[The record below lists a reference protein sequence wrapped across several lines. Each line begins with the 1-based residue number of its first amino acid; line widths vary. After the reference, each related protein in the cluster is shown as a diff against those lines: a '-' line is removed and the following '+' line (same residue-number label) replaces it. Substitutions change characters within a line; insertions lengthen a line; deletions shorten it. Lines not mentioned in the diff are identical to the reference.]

1 MGVIMDD
8 SPKTN
13 EGTKPAKLAIG
24 TAFIVVAG
32 FAILCFAMIRAAMTV
47 TPEQWDHLVVVF
59 NSVQAM
65 AAAAL
70 GVLLGTTVQQA
81 RVDAAYGRAA
91 LAETRRAAAEED
103 QLKAK
108 VARTLVDSAL
118 SNQSLRGDQQ
128 EPGDASLRAIAA
140 ALQ

>member
-1 MGVIMDD
+1 MMDEN
-8 SPKTN
+8 PKITD
-13 EGTKPAKLAIG
+13 GTRPAKLAIG

-81 RVDAAYGRAA
+81 RVDAANGRAA

>member
-1 MGVIMDD
+1 MMDEN
-8 SPKTN
+8 PKITD
-13 EGTKPAKLAIG
+13 GTRPAKLAIG

-81 RVDAAYGRAA
+81 RVDAANGRAA
-91 LAETRRAAAEED
+91 LAEIRRAAAEED

-118 SNQSLRGDQQ
+118 SNQSLRGDRQ
-128 EPGDASLRAIAA
+128 EPSDASLRAIAA

>member
-1 MGVIMDD
+1 MDEN
-8 SPKTN
+8 PKTN
-13 EGTKPAKLAIG
+13 DGAKPSRLAI
-24 TAFIVVAG
+24 TAAFIVVAG
-32 FAILCFAMIRAAMTV
+32 FAALCFAMIRAAMTV
-47 TPEQWDHLVVVF
+47 SPEQWDHLVVVF

-81 RVDAAYGRAA
+81 RVDAANGRAA
-91 LAETRRAAAEED
+91 LAETKRAAAEED

-118 SNQSLRGDQQ
+118 TNQNLRGDRQ
-128 EPGDASLRAIAA
+128 EPGDASLRAMAA
-140 ALQ
+140 ALP